1 MSLFSNKKTEEKEV
15 KSAKVEKASPAKKTS
30 KTVKKENK
38 PTSMKSL
45 YADSGKEVSSIVSDS
60 SNKKKSLAIAG
71 RILIKPLITEKGSV
85 MSISGKYLFAVSDK
99 ANKIEIEKAIFEVYG
114 VKPLKVNIINME
126 GKIKR
131 HGRTTG
137 KRKDWKKAIVTLPK
151 GKTIQVY
158 EGI

>member
-15 KSAKVEKASPAKKTS
+15 KSAKIDKTSLAKKTS

-38 PTSMKSL
+38 PTSMKNL
-45 YADSGKEVSSIVSDS
+45 YADSSKDVSSIVPDS
-60 SNKKKSLAIAG
+60 SSGKKFSAIAG
-71 RILIKPLITEKGSV
+71 RVLIKPLITEKGSV
-85 MSISGKYLFAVSDK
+85 MSVSGKYLFAVSGK
-99 ANKIEIEKAIFEVYG
+99 ANKIEIEKAIFEAYS
-114 VKPLKVNIINME
+114 VKPFKVNIINME

-131 HGRTTG
+131 HGRTAG